1 MKEKI
6 YVKSNRVFGYTA
18 KKEPQMFQE
27 PLQKSLLTEKDIE
40 EIEHKLKYAFPK
52 PYKDFLMAYK
62 MPEKCVLRVYYSDD
76 ISASYDEEDNS
87 ESMEVEWFNPAGNA
101 AEDFLQNA
109 AKEEIRD
116 YILDNELCPDFY
128 DFLKVVCTHEINGEL
143 GPNY

>member
-27 PLQKSLLTEKDIE
+27 PLQKSLFTEKDIE

-62 MPEKCVLRVYYSDD
+62 MPEKCVVCVYYSDD
-76 ISASYDEEDNS
+76 ISASYDEEDDS
-87 ESMEVEWFNPAGNA
+87 EAWKWSG
-101 AEDFLQNA
+101 LILL
-109 AKEEIRD
+109 EIRWK
-116 YILDNELCPDFY
+116 NFCKMR
-128 DFLKVVCTHEINGEL
+128 LKKMII
-143 GPNY
+143 